1 MLKKYIG
8 KKVRL
13 LVSSKSGAGISS
25 SISVG
30 RIENSLVSMI
40 VVFGIIKD
48 VDDKFVELK
57 DTKLVYN
64 ELL

>member
-40 VVFGIIKD
+40 VV
-48 VDDKFVELK
+48 L
-57 DTKLVYN
+57 
-64 ELL
+64 ELLRMLMISLSS